1 MFSFFGTID
10 KRVKA
15 AEERVKAAEERA
27 KAAEERIK
35 IIEDIKKE
43 TLNELTSNVLKL
55 MKRIVDLEV
64 RLGIAEYNAEYNVG
78 I

>member
-1 MFSFFGTID
+1 MFSFLGTID
-10 KRVKA
+10 KRVKVA
-15 AEERVKAAEERA
+15 KERA
-27 KAAEERIK
+27 KAAEECIK
-35 IIEDIKKE
+35 IIEDIKEK

-64 RLGIAEYNAEYNVG
+64 RLGIAEYNAG